1 MSRLEIVQL
10 KADAL
15 ADYDAMLSLFATAF
29 DDAESYLAQPP
40 DADYRR
46 RLLNNPGFIALVAK
60 LEGQVVGALAAYELV
75 KFEQA
80 RSEIYLYDLAVLAA
94 YRRRGI
100 AMALIEQLQKLAAER
115 GAWVIFVQADTEA
128 EDIPAIALYER
139 LGQRES
145 VLHFDIPPRRD

>member
-1 MSRLEIVQL
+1 MSRPEIAQL
-10 KADAL
+10 NADAL
-15 ADYDAMLSLFATAF
+15 ADYQAMLSVFATAF

-40 DADYRR
+40 DVDYRR

-60 LEGQVVGALAAYELV
+60 LDDEVVGALAAYELV

-80 RSEIYLYDLAVLAA
+80 RSEIYLYDLAVLAP
-94 YRRRGI
+94 YRRRGV
-100 AMALIEQLQKLAAER
+100 ATALIGHLQQLAAER

-145 VLHFDIPPRRD
+145 VLHFDIPPLRD